1 MTGDRVARDGLD
13 ARVLRL
19 ERSLRRTRLAL
30 TSLLGALTLLVV
42 VAWQAADQIRARR
55 LVLTNDQDTAVL
67 VLRAAPSG
75 GEPGL
80 ILETPSGRPIM
91 TLGGDPVRPVRR

>member
-1 MTGDRVARDGLD
+1 MTGDEIARDALG

-30 TSLLGALTLLVV
+30 AGLLAALTLLVLG
-42 VAWQAADQIRARR
+42 AWRAQDEVRTQR
-55 LVLTNDQDTAVL
+55 LVLTGDQDSALV
-67 VLRAAPSG
+67 VLRAVPPG

-80 ILETPSGRPIM
+80 ILATPSGRPIM